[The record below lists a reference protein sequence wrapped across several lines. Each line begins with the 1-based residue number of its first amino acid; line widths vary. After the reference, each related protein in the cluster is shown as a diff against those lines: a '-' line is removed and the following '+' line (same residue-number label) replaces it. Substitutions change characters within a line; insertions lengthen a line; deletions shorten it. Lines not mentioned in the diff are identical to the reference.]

1 MNALIWMAG
10 LLAVGRLVVV
20 TTFKIVS
27 LAVHLLIVLA
37 GVLLVVWVVRKL
49 LGHGNNA
56 VG

>member
-10 LLAVGRLVVV
+10 LLAVGWLVVV

-27 LAVHLLIVLA
+27 FAVHLLIVLA